1 MSPSDL
7 DLEKCRRIGRPQF
20 VRRWSTQRIGTIAD
34 AAGVDPE
41 TVRWYA
47 ANLGLKSHRQALEE
61 SPWPTYQDPDEEE
74 IKLAARQIRSLWSDE
89 EMALRSAAAG
99 NRPVAWVTPGSQ
111 LQK

>member
-7 DLEKCRRIGRPQF
+7 DLEKCRKIGRPQF
-20 VRRWSTQRIGTIAD
+20 AAMWSTQRIGTIAN

-61 SPWPTYQDPDEEE
+61 SPWQTYQDPDEEE
-74 IKLAARQIRSLWSDE
+74 IKLAARRIRSLWSDE
-89 EMALRSAAAG
+89 EMAHRSAAAG
-99 NRPVAWVTPGSQ
+99 NRPVSWVTPGTQ
-111 LQK
+111 FQK